1 LRKLL
6 PCILFE
12 KYINILALEM
22 ASAGNRQCADFIGAL
37 SFPMQGTVWTTETK
51 IPGYAADDDGGDA
64 DVRQDTVRFRR
75 RLAAAYGRFGE
86 RLALA
91 RQLSAVRASSN
102 ETATDAD

>member
-1 LRKLL
+1 VPILSAHFRS
-6 PCILFE
+6 PCRVQF
-12 KYINILALEM
+12 
-22 ASAGNRQCADFIGAL
+22 GPPRQ
-37 SFPMQGTVWTTETK
+37 K
-51 IPGYAADDDGGDA
+51 IPGYAADDGGDA

-91 RQLSAVRASSN
+91 RQLSAVRATSN